1 MPYNMKKA
9 GMKYK
14 AGGEKLMKALAGKM
28 GKDKAMSII
37 EQAKYGKEKMLNKMT
52 MGGMMDMSQPM
63 EMRYGGATTYSG
75 KKKKKK

>member
-1 MPYNMKKA
+1 
-9 GMKYK
+9 
-14 AGGEKLMKALAGKM
+14 MKALAGKM